1 MICGEVAKLTGK
13 VRMYSTM
20 KMAKT
25 KLENVIGDT
34 TMKMANAKG
43 LKIKACFFEIS
54 YLVSYIYVLYA
65 SKLTHPNEQKRNKS
79 TRLQDG

>member
-54 YLVSYIYVLYA
+54 YVVSYIYVLYTSQNA
-65 SKLTHPNEQKRNKS
+65 SRLLLRFNCLTNLIQ
-79 TRLQDG
+79 

>member
-1 MICGEVAKLTGK
+1 
-13 VRMYSTM
+13 M

-25 KLENVIGDT
+25 KLKNVIGDT

-54 YLVSYIYVLYA
+54 YVVSYIYVLAVTLNNTSFLNESINA
-65 SKLTHPNEQKRNKS
+65 ST
-79 TRLQDG
+79 TTI

>member
-1 MICGEVAKLTGK
+1 
-13 VRMYSTM
+13 M

-54 YLVSYIYVLYA
+54 YVVSYIYVLPASQKHRNYA
-65 SKLTHPNEQKRNKS
+65 K
-79 TRLQDG
+79 

>member
-1 MICGEVAKLTGK
+1 
-13 VRMYSTM
+13 M

-54 YLVSYIYVLYA
+54 YVVSYIYVLPA
-65 SKLTHPNEQKRNKS
+65 MLDDLTITTVYKVIGGLSSPVTQMNFYK
-79 TRLQDG
+79 

>member
-13 VRMYSTM
+13 VRMYSTMKMAKTKLENVIGDTTM

-54 YLVSYIYVLYA
+54 YLVSYIYVLCVT
-65 SKLTHPNEQKRNKS
+65 L
-79 TRLQDG
+79 

>member
-54 YLVSYIYVLYA
+54 YVVSYIYVLYVTLI
-65 SKLTHPNEQKRNKS
+65 SILLKFKLT
-79 TRLQDG
+79 